1 MALNV
6 SKATKASGSPNSNKA
21 GSTFSLKD
29 TYQRK
34 GQPLFQPINYRLM
47 VLGLV
52 LLVAGNVLMI
62 GKEDIYSFTKITLAP
77 IIIAAG
83 YLVELVA
90 ILYRPK
96 S

>member
-1 MALNV
+1 
-6 SKATKASGSPNSNKA
+6 
-21 GSTFSLKD
+21 
-29 TYQRK
+29 
-34 GQPLFQPINYRLM
+34 
-47 VLGLV
+47 
-52 LLVAGNVLMI
+52 MI

-77 IIIAAG
+77 IIIMAG

>member
-1 MALNV
+1 M
-6 SKATKASGSPNSNKA
+6 ATKSTVSPKVTKSGSSF
-21 GSTFSLKD
+21 GFKD
-29 TYQRK
+29 ISQHK

-47 VLGLV
+47 FLGLV
-52 LLVAGNVLMI
+52 LLVAGNALMI

>member
-1 MALNV
+1 M
-6 SKATKASGSPNSNKA
+6 ATKSTVSPKVTKSGSSF
-21 GSTFSLKD
+21 GFKD
-29 TYQRK
+29 IFRHK

-47 VLGLV
+47 LLGLV
-52 LLVAGNVLMI
+52 LLVAGNALMI

-90 ILYRPK
+90 ILYRPR

>member
-1 MALNV
+1 MA
-6 SKATKASGSPNSNKA
+6 SKSTASPKSAKA
-21 GSTFSLKD
+21 GNSSGIQDIFRR
-29 TYQRK
+29 Q
-34 GQPLFQPINYRLM
+34 GEPLFQAVNYRLM
-47 VLGLV
+47 LLGL
-52 LLVAGNVLMI
+52 LLLIVGNALMI

-77 IIIAAG
+77 IIIMAG

>member
-1 MALNV
+1 M
-6 SKATKASGSPNSNKA
+6 ATKSTVSTKAPKSGNSFGIKEI
-21 GSTFSLKD
+21 F
-29 TYQRK
+29 QHK
-34 GQPLFQPINYRLM
+34 GQPLFQPVNYRLM

-52 LLVAGNVLMI
+52 LLMVGNGLMI

-96 S
+96 P

>member
-1 MALNV
+1 MA
-6 SKATKASGSPNSNKA
+6 SKSTATPKSIKADSPSGIQD
-21 GSTFSLKD
+21 FFRR
-29 TYQRK
+29 Q
-34 GQPLFQPINYRLM
+34 GQPIFQAINYRLM
-47 VLGLV
+47 LLGL
-52 LLVAGNVLMI
+52 LLLIVGNAMMI

-77 IIIAAG
+77 IIIMAG

>member
-1 MALNV
+1 MATKSPVSSKSPKGGNSFGLKDV
-6 SKATKASGSPNSNKA
+6 FTSKA
-21 GSTFSLKD
+21 
-29 TYQRK
+29 
-34 GQPLFQPINYRLM
+34 QPLFQPINYLLM
-47 VLGLV
+47 VFGLL

>member
-1 MALNV
+1 M
-6 SKATKASGSPNSNKA
+6 ATKSTVSPKAPKTSTSSG
-21 GSTFSLKD
+21 FKD
-29 TYQRK
+29 TFQHK
-34 GQPLFQPINYRLM
+34 GQPLFQPINYGLM

-52 LLVAGNVLMI
+52 LLVAGNALMI

-90 ILYRPK
+90 IMYRPR

>member
-1 MALNV
+1 MASKPTV
-6 SKATKASGSPNSNKA
+6 SPKSTKA
-21 GSTFSLKD
+21 GSSSGIQDIFSR
-29 TYQRK
+29 Q
-34 GQPLFQPINYRLM
+34 GQPLFQPINYLLM
-47 VLGLV
+47 LLGL
-52 LLVAGNVLMI
+52 LLLLLGNALMI

-77 IIIAAG
+77 IIIMAG